1 MLIKIDLLIV
11 TQTYLGSKAASQ
23 EFDLLL
29 LRGQEKGEDVEEGDG
44 EEEGEGEG
52 EGTTLIK
59 RRRKHSMR
67 HCRTRRPR

>member
-29 LRGQEKGEDVEEGDG
+29 LWGKGEDVGEGDG
-44 EEEGEGEG
+44 EEEGEGEV